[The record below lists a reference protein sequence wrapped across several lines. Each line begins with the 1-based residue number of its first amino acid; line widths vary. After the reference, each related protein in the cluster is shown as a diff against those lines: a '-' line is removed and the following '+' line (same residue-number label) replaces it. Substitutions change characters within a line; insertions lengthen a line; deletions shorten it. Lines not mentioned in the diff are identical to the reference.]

1 MGLLSARFEMDE
13 KDKAMNKIFERI
25 IVVLAFMQILSPLIT
40 SLCCLIGIQMD
51 MLNVMLLVMISFLIV
66 EVLHLSFNLIFIQW
80 KKPNLFQIFAMIM
93 ALWLI
98 LVALVNNAVNFT
110 FIFYLCYMLCFVM
123 FVKIDKKHYKWL
135 MFVFI
140 FVMTICSIM
149 GLIDPLNN
157 FMPGFSKRYFPMSL
171 QFANSNYASYVTALA
186 ILLCMY
192 VIKNYNKIWEQI
204 VFWICFAILNFTIF
218 VNGCY
223 AGEFAVFI
231 AEFFLLLFYWI
242 KNKKCPWKIIGCFAI
257 SVIMSFAFILFPNIW
272 AASSASANFFYES
285 LAIMDNIFGT
295 TFLRDSSILFSGK
308 EIEKVLGADG
318 YDRGSYVSDIWGY
331 VFHSPLTFLFGYGAG
346 KNYEVLVHNVY
357 LQMLLEIGF
366 IGLALYL
373 TLIVLFA
380 IAFIKNLRKL
390 DDNKIFLFA
399 IFATFVLIIH
409 NFGPLESYSFIYFM
423 MLFAVLYK
431 NRNKTESVET
441 TEKVEVKEKTES
453 KEEGANDGAK

>member
-1 MGLLSARFEMDE
+1 MGLLSSRFEMDE

-192 VIKNYNKIWEQI
+192 VIKNYNKI
-204 VFWICFAILNFTIF
+204 
-218 VNGCY
+218 
-223 AGEFAVFI
+223 
-231 AEFFLLLFYWI
+231 
-242 KNKKCPWKIIGCFAI
+242 
-257 SVIMSFAFILFPNIW
+257 
-272 AASSASANFFYES
+272 
-285 LAIMDNIFGT
+285 
-295 TFLRDSSILFSGK
+295 
-308 EIEKVLGADG
+308 
-318 YDRGSYVSDIWGY
+318 
-331 VFHSPLTFLFGYGAG
+331 
-346 KNYEVLVHNVY
+346 
-357 LQMLLEIGF
+357 
-366 IGLALYL
+366 
-373 TLIVLFA
+373 
-380 IAFIKNLRKL
+380 
-390 DDNKIFLFA
+390 
-399 IFATFVLIIH
+399 
-409 NFGPLESYSFIYFM
+409 
-423 MLFAVLYK
+423 
-431 NRNKTESVET
+431 
-441 TEKVEVKEKTES
+441 
-453 KEEGANDGAK
+453 